1 MNKTITNL
9 EPKNQA
15 HKMAMGVLLAMLL
28 IHFIKQLTRCM
39 LAESVKLKF

>member
-9 EPKNQA
+9 EPKKQA
-15 HKMAMGVLLAMLL
+15 HKLNMGLPRGISSYVL

-39 LAESVKLKF
+39 LAESV

>member
-9 EPKNQA
+9 EPKKQ
-15 HKMAMGVLLAMLL
+15 AMGVLLAMLL